1 MKAYL
6 DLMQYVL
13 DNGHKKE
20 DLAVKT
26 TAEGIE
32 ALKEVAGSAK
42 ETVETLVGGLKS
54 GLGYLGAKN
63 LAELKSNARFIKVS
77 SAGQK
82 ESGTHDVI
90 EVKRSD
96 FARS

>member
-1 MKAYL
+1 MKPT
-6 DLMQYVL
+6 DI
-13 DNGHKKE
+13 KTPTE
-20 DLAVKT
+20 DLSAKS

-32 ALKEVAGSAK
+32 ALKEVAGSVK
-42 ETVETLVGGLKS
+42 ETIQTLVGGLHS

-63 LAELKSNARFIKVS
+63 LKELKDKSRYIKVS
-77 SAGQK
+77 AAGQK

-90 EVKRSD
+90 EVKSSD